1 MSGTSRVEAV
11 KRARDIK
18 FMHNMQNKG
27 GVSDQHSTIYHILHL
42 FQCCG
47 SAKSRIGYNAHPDP
61 AFYLNSDPDPDPD
74 PGQGLK

>member
-27 GVSDQHSTIYHILHL
+27 GDSDHYSTIYHIFQL
-42 FQCCG
+42 FQCCE
-47 SAKSRIGYNAHPDP
+47 SAKFAIGFDADPDP
-61 AFYLNSDPDPDPD
+61 AFLSRW
-74 PGQGLK
+74 GS